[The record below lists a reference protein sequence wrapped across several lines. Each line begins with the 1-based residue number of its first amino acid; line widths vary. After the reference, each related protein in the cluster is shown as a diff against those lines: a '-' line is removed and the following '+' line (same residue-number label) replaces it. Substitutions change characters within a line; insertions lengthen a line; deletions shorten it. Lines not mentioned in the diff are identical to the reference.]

1 MNLVATL
8 LLTACLGLRSRGQE
22 VETRQ
27 RTDQAAPAETRE
39 SAADQSRRKLYCA
52 NPKVNLQTHDFLC
65 FSCNILQAVVGTLVE
80 ADCSRKKCVKRGK
93 RAVWLE
99 TPVV

>member
-1 MNLVATL
+1 MNLVATI
-8 LLTACLGLRSRGQE
+8 LLTACLVLRRSRGQE

-27 RTDQAAPAETRE
+27 RTDQAAPAPE
-39 SAADQSRRKLYCA
+39 QSRRKLHCA
-52 NPKVNLQTHDFLC
+52 NPKVNIQTLDFLC
-65 FSCNILQAVVGTLVE
+65 FSCNILQAVVGTAVE